1 MRCDI
6 IAHMNDHSWK
16 KTLQALFAFLIIPTL
31 NAIAFCKTGAL
42 QTNLSD
48 LSRESPL
55 FLLLWGG
62 CSALNFLLMS
72 RLCYRRCG
80 YTKKKARSFW
90 LYASCLCMVLCVILP
105 YDPVH
110 APALSQWHVR
120 LGFIGTLCYLLQFLH
135 FLLISIDEGW
145 LFLRPFL
152 YAYVLICFCSIYTTA
167 LSGGVTGMSEVTFSF
182 AMSIYLY
189 VLARACERQTP

>member
-16 KTLQALFAFLIIPTL
+16 KTLQALFTFLIIPAL
-31 NAIAFCKTGAL
+31 NIIAFCKTGAL

-80 YTKKKARSFW
+80 YTKKKARSLW

-152 YAYVLICFCSIYTTA
+152 YAYVLICFFSVYTTA

-189 VLARACERQTP
+189 VLAHACEQQMP

>member
-16 KTLQALFAFLIIPTL
+16 KTLQALFAFLIIPAL
-31 NAIAFCKTGAL
+31 NIIAFCKTGAL

-80 YTKKKARSFW
+80 YTKKKARSLW
-90 LYASCLCMVLCVILP
+90 LYASCLCMVLCVIL
-105 YDPVH
+105 
-110 APALSQWHVR
+110 
-120 LGFIGTLCYLLQFLH
+120 
-135 FLLISIDEGW
+135 
-145 LFLRPFL
+145 
-152 YAYVLICFCSIYTTA
+152 
-167 LSGGVTGMSEVTFSF
+167 
-182 AMSIYLY
+182 
-189 VLARACERQTP
+189 

>member
-16 KTLQALFAFLIIPTL
+16 KTLQALFAFLIIPAL
-31 NAIAFCKTGAL
+31 NIIAFCKTGAL

-80 YTKKKARSFW
+80 YTKKKAQ
-90 LYASCLCMVLCVILP
+90 LLA
-105 YDPVH
+105 
-110 APALSQWHVR
+110 VR
-120 LGFIGTLCYLLQFLH
+120 LLSLHGALCDPPL
-135 FLLISIDEGW
+135 
-145 LFLRPFL
+145 
-152 YAYVLICFCSIYTTA
+152 
-167 LSGGVTGMSEVTFSF
+167 
-182 AMSIYLY
+182 
-189 VLARACERQTP
+189 

>member
-1 MRCDI
+1 
-6 IAHMNDHSWK
+6 MNDHSWK
-16 KTLQALFAFLIIPTL
+16 KTLQALFTFLIIPAL
-31 NAIAFCKTGAL
+31 NIIAFCKTGAL

-110 APALSQWHVR
+110 APALSQ
-120 LGFIGTLCYLLQFLH
+120 
-135 FLLISIDEGW
+135 
-145 LFLRPFL
+145 
-152 YAYVLICFCSIYTTA
+152 
-167 LSGGVTGMSEVTFSF
+167 
-182 AMSIYLY
+182 
-189 VLARACERQTP
+189 

>member
-80 YTKKKARSFW
+80 YTKKKGAQ
-90 LYASCLCMVLCVILP
+90 LLA
-105 YDPVH
+105 
-110 APALSQWHVR
+110 VR
-120 LGFIGTLCYLLQFLH
+120 LLSLHGALCDPPL
-135 FLLISIDEGW
+135 
-145 LFLRPFL
+145 
-152 YAYVLICFCSIYTTA
+152 
-167 LSGGVTGMSEVTFSF
+167 
-182 AMSIYLY
+182 
-189 VLARACERQTP
+189 